1 VRVDEFSHEADE
13 ESFAM
18 RTALL
23 LCFLWAAAAFEPRPA
38 APCSTP
44 SLRRRAYSPV
54 QPRSAALAA
63 SAVARRAV
71 VTDMDE
77 TLIKSKSTG
86 HIVAFL
92 VQYRAYLRLA
102 VALPLAAVLIPLS
115 KVNRA
120 LAVRCMYFLAFRG

>member
-1 VRVDEFSHEADE
+1 
-13 ESFAM
+13 M